1 MTEHLVRAEGLRKTY
16 GRRVALETLDLA
28 VRPGQV
34 LGLLGPNGA
43 GKTTAVKLLLG
54 LTRPSAGTG
63 EVLGQRLGS
72 RDARRSIGYLPE
84 TVRYPQWLTVDEVL
98 RLHSRLAGL
107 PGRAAAEQVGH
118 ALGAVGLMAR
128 RRDRVGELSKGLQQ
142 RVGLAVALLG
152 EPRLIILDEPT
163 SALDPVGRDDVRA
176 IIRAA
181 RARGAAVILNSHL
194 LGEVERVCDEVVI
207 VHRGRAI
214 AHGSLRTLLGE
225 PSLRLSVS
233 GLADPLAVV
242 GRFAPVIVEPE
253 GLLLHP
259 IEPERT
265 PDVVEAVVAAGGRV
279 HRVETVQRSL
289 EELFLELVRTG
300 VTEATESFRLPTVV
314 GPMGASSGVAE
325 RTERP

>member
-1 MTEHLVRAEGLRKTY
+1 VSEYLVRAEGLRKAY
-16 GRRVALETLDLA
+16 RRRVALESLDLA

-54 LTRPSAGTG
+54 LTRPTAGSG
-63 EVLGQRLGS
+63 EVLGQPLGG
-72 RDARRSIGYLPE
+72 RQARRSIGYLPE
-84 TVRYPQWLTVDEVL
+84 TFRYPPWLTVQEVL
-98 RLHSRLAGL
+98 RLHCRLAGL
-107 PGRAAAEQVGH
+107 PSRSSADEMLQV
-118 ALGAVGLMAR
+118 LGVVGLMAR
-128 RRDRVGELSKGLQQ
+128 RTDRVGDLSKGLQQ

-152 EPRLIILDEPT
+152 DPRLIVLDEPT
-163 SALDPVGRDDVRA
+163 SALDPVGRDDVRV

-214 AHGSLRTLLGE
+214 AQGGLRTLLGE

-233 GLADPLAVV
+233 GLADPVAVV
-242 GRFAPVIVEPE
+242 SRFAPVIVEAD

-265 PDVVEAVVAAGGRV
+265 PDVVAAVVAAGGRI
-279 HRVETVQRSL
+279 HGVETVQRSL
-289 EELFLELVRTG
+289 EDLFLELVRTG
-300 VTEATESFRLPTVV
+300 VTDATESFRMPTPAGPLGTPPDGRPPV
-314 GPMGASSGVAE
+314 GQ
-325 RTERP
+325 R